1 MSNISLAEMI
11 TTVRKA
17 HDAILATGNHEHL
30 LDDLDKVLDCME
42 SYDKPQER
50 ANVLQIVG
58 YNAEGRNTVAAS
70 TTSFDASGDYNIMS
84 FFLELH
90 RAFKDRNVEIKPVKV
105 GSLWVTSNMIDNEGP
120 VIKDTNAA
128 MHAAVKY
135 AINLAE
141 ANGKVLRVYSKSV
154 PFEHRMGAH
163 YMTYELRDCLALARK
178 YAAQPCQVVR
188 ASNYDEEMFCE
199 TFIEDGKVMTRDEAQ
214 QLAKRLNDDPKRDDR
229 YFYKVVDQGYTL
241 YKFEP

>member
-1 MSNISLAEMI
+1 MNNMSLDEMI
-11 TTVRKA
+11 TTVRRA
-17 HDAILATGNHEHL
+17 RNLVCHQLINTGDL
-30 LDDLDKVLDCME
+30 VSKLDEVLDCMQ
-42 SYDKPQER
+42 SYDKPSM
-50 ANVLQIVG
+50 ANTLNFVG
-58 YNAEGRNTVAAS
+58 YNAEGRNTVRANG
-70 TTSFDASGDYNIMS
+70 TSFDASGDYTVMS
-84 FFLELH
+84 SFLELH

-135 AINLAE
+135 AINLVE
-141 ANGKVLRVYSKSV
+141 ANGKVLRVYSKNV

-188 ASNYDEEMFCE
+188 ASNYDEEFFFE
-199 TFIEDGKVMTRDEAQ
+199 KFVEDGKVMTRDEAQ
-214 QLAKRLNDDPKRDDR
+214 QLAKRMNDAPNRDDS
-229 YFYKVVDQGYTL
+229 YFYKVVDEGYVL
-241 YKFEP
+241 HKFEP